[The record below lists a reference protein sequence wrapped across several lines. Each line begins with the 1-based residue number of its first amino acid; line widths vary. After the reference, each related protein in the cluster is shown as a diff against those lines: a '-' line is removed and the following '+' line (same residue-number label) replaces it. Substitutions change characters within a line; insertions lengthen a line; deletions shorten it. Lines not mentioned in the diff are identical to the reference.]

1 MKEKNWQYLVGAVW
15 IVLAL
20 VNAGVGVLEDDLW
33 LASMHAVVAIAM
45 TLNGSAYFWNDRFTV
60 FQ

>member
-15 IVLAL
+15 IVFAL
-20 VNAGVGVLEDDLW
+20 ISTGVGVLEDDLW
-33 LASMHAVVAIAM
+33 LATMNAVVSIAM
-45 TLNGSAYFWNDRFTV
+45 TLLGSAYFWHDRFTV